1 MGFVSDVA
9 NYYDLIHFSPKISSD
24 ILGFIKNDIGLL
36 EKENFE
42 QYWSEFENK
51 SREFN
56 LKDFYEKFL
65 VQSISFSLDYSGTMS
80 ISSSNINNLSFT
92 NR

>member
-1 MGFVSDVA
+1 MRKVSVA
-9 NYYDLIHFSPKISSD
+9 KTSVSNTMLLNPLIEVNNLIEITDSFYGI
-24 ILGFIKNDIGLL
+24 
-36 EKENFE
+36 EN
-42 QYWSEFENK
+42 
-51 SREFN
+51 
-56 LKDFYEKFL
+56 EKFL

>member
-1 MGFVSDVA
+1 MLL
-9 NYYDLIHFSPKISSD
+9 NPLIEVNNLIEITDNFYGI
-24 ILGFIKNDIGLL
+24 
-36 EKENFE
+36 EN
-42 QYWSEFENK
+42 
-51 SREFN
+51 
-56 LKDFYEKFL
+56 EKFL